1 MKILVD
7 ADACPVKDI
16 VIEVAKKYSVNVIM
30 ITNTSHII
38 EDSYAQTVVV
48 DKQND
53 SADFAIV
60 NRLCK
65 GDIVVT
71 QDYGLASLV
80 LGKGAYA
87 INQNGL
93 EYTNQNID
101 RLLFQRHLNKKARN
115 AGARGTYIPKR
126 TKEDNNSFNDRLNK
140 LVSRFIT

>member
-16 VIEVAKKYSVNVIM
+16 IIQVAKKYSINVVM
-30 ITNTSHII
+30 VTDTSHII
-38 EDSYAQTVVV
+38 EDNYSETVVV

-53 SADFAIV
+53 SADFEII

-87 INQNGL
+87 INQNGI
-93 EYTNQNID
+93 EYTDKNID
-101 RLLFQRHLNKKARN
+101 RLLFQRHINKKARN

-126 TKEDNNSFNDRLNK
+126 TKEDNDSFKDKLNK
-140 LVSRFIT
+140 LISRLIA